1 MQALPIFLN
10 KSEENT
16 ICIPSR
22 TTKGKAPT
30 QWMLLASLFKS
41 SKATNEP
48 YEPKSYKEATKDAV
62 QDKWKIA
69 MKEEF
74 QFLIDNIPW

>member
-1 MQALPIFLN
+1 
-10 KSEENT
+10 
-16 ICIPSR
+16 
-22 TTKGKAPT
+22 
-30 QWMLLASLFKS
+30 MLLASFFKS